1 MRGGGGEAKKKGGS
15 GKMFSVKSGNS
26 LSLIMGFSNK
36 TCFGHLDIVDTG
48 GTITLK
54 KLERQIK
61 VILLSHSQGIFKNM
75 YLKPP

>member
-1 MRGGGGEAKKKGGS
+1 MD
-15 GKMFSVKSGNS
+15 V
-26 LSLIMGFSNK
+26 SNK
-36 TCFGHLDIVDTG
+36 TSLRHLDIVDTR

-61 VILLSHSQGIFKNM
+61 VILLSRSQGIFKNM

>member
-1 MRGGGGEAKKKGGS
+1 
-15 GKMFSVKSGNS
+15 MFLVKSGNS
-26 LSLIMGFSNK
+26 LSLIMDVSNK
-36 TCFGHLDIVDTG
+36 TSLRHLDIVDTR

-61 VILLSHSQGIFKNM
+61 VILLSRSQGIFKNM

>member
-1 MRGGGGEAKKKGGS
+1 
-15 GKMFSVKSGNS
+15 MFSVKSGNS

-36 TCFGHLDIVDTG
+36 TSFGHLDIVDTG

-61 VILLSHSQGIFKNM
+61 VILLSHKIVKIVCLQFCKKNN
-75 YLKPP
+75 PF